1 MSKKQKKSSKEQA
14 YYLVATQSINQELHT
29 VGTVPGVDPYQLV
42 KSMKQAKKLALKI
55 AKKFNTSDS
64 KFAIQPLSDDSG
76 DWKLHAIVH
85 VYLDNNFK
93 PVAEADNQTEY
104 GAWHSIMIDI
114 HKLTVK

>member
-29 VGTVPGVDPYQLV
+29 FGTAPGVEPYQLV
-42 KSMKQAKKLALKI
+42 KSMKQAKKLVLKI

-64 KFAIQPLSDDSG
+64 KFAIQPVPDDSG

-104 GAWHSIMIDI
+104 GAWNSIMIDI

>member
-14 YYLVATQSINQELHT
+14 YYLVAAQSINQELHT
-29 VGTVPGVDPYQLV
+29 VGTAPGVDPYQLA
-42 KSMKQAKKLALKI
+42 KSMKQAKKLVLKI

-104 GAWHSIMIDI
+104 GAWHSITIDI